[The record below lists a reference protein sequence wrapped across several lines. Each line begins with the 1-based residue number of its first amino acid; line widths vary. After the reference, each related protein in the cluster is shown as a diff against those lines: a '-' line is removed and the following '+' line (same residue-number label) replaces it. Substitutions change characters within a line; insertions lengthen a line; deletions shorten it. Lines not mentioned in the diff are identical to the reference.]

1 MEAVLDVYVVINAE
15 CAFGA
20 APRAAIFAG
29 VQPSR
34 LTLRGV
40 HLSGGVTPGYSQ
52 YSLPGWIV
60 LLANGLSAQ
69 GCREGLLCRVAVQGC
84 RAGF

>member
-1 MEAVLDVYVVINAE
+1 MLDVYVVINAE

-20 APRAAIFAG
+20 AAPAAIFAG

-34 LTLRGV
+34 LTLRGLP
-40 HLSGGVTPGYSQ
+40 LSGGVAPGYSQ

-60 LLANGLSAQ
+60 LLAPGYALVGLSARLHQ
-69 GCREGLLCRVAVQGC
+69 GRVRLRREPL
-84 RAGF
+84 